1 MERSNISSVHLEGH
15 FHWMIVRL
23 TSNWRKRV
31 IIYQVINRNGESLLL
46 LLFFF
51 FIFFN
56 FNLIIDAQEFNWL
69 VTGYTVYEQWITS
82 AVKVKTTKKHI
93 IVRSVASHNVQSS
106 KEVCLCVSLIN
117 FIRKSA
123 KKPNWIQRFLRFIF

>member
-1 MERSNISSVHLEGH
+1 MEHINISSVHLEGH
-15 FHWMIVRL
+15 FHWMIVWL

-69 VTGYTVYEQWITS
+69 VTGYTVYKQWITN
-82 AVKVKTTKKHI
+82 AVKVKTTKKTYHRTI
-93 IVRSVASHNVQSS
+93 CRITQRSVFEGGLSLYVTHKIYS
-106 KEVCLCVSLIN
+106 KIC
-117 FIRKSA
+117 
-123 KKPNWIQRFLRFIF
+123 KKIQLNSTVF